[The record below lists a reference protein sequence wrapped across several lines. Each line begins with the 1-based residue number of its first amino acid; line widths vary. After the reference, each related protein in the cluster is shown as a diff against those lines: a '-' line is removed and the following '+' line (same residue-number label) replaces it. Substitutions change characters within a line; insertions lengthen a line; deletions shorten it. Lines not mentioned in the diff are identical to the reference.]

1 MKTMSQNTA
10 ADHPSSPVIGR
21 LAPSPTGG
29 LHIGNARTFLFVW
42 LLARHSGGRL
52 IFRTEDLDATR
63 ARAEAAAEAMEDL
76 RWLGLTWDEGPDVG
90 GPAGPY
96 VQSERGMV
104 YRNALEILIQKELVY
119 PCTCTRADVAR
130 AASAPHAGEGAGTYP
145 GNCNRLT
152 AETGLKF
159 EAESRAFA
167 WRFRTA
173 GKVVN
178 WHDMVRGPQQHDLAT
193 TGGDFIVARSGGI
206 YSYQLAVVVDDG
218 LMGVNQV
225 VRGHDL
231 VESTPR
237 QILLQEALGLPRPE
251 YWHLGLVLDGSGK
264 RLAKR
269 DQSVKIRSLKESE
282 IEPARLQSRLMEGLG
297 WDARRWHA
305 LGQIEFREAIKEW
318 RKYNLNLDSDWIWS

>member
-1 MKTMSQNTA
+1 MPLHA
-10 ADHPSSPVIGR
+10 ANDQSSSPVIGR

-29 LHIGNARTFLFVW
+29 LHIGNARTFLFAW

-63 ARAEAAAEAMEDL
+63 ARAEAAADAIEDL

-96 VQSERGMV
+96 VQSERGMI
-104 YRNALEILIQKELVY
+104 YRKYLEVLIQKDLVY

-130 AASAPHAGEGAGTYP
+130 AASAPHAGELTRTYP
-145 GNCNRLT
+145 GPCSRLR
-152 AETGLKF
+152 AETGLRF

-173 GKVVN
+173 GKVVS
-178 WHDMVRGPQQHDLAT
+178 WHDMVRGDQRHDLAT
-193 TGGDFIVARSGGI
+193 AGGDFIVARSASV
-206 YSYQLAVVVDDG
+206 YSYQLAAVVDDG
-218 LMGVNQV
+218 LMRVNQV

-251 YWHLGLVLDGSGK
+251 YWHLGLVMDGSGK

-269 DQSVKIRSLKESE
+269 DQSIRIRSLRESGIRPDQLRE
-282 IEPARLQSRLMEGLG
+282 QLMKGLG
-297 WDARRWHA
+297 WAPDRWDACGYTA
-305 LGQIEFREAIKEW
+305 FREAIGDWKKEG
-318 RKYNLNLDSDWIWS
+318 LNLANDWTWA